1 MPGWRSGQC
10 KVKMAVLPSSRRPI
24 TEHNLIWYV
33 EKLQWELIIPIL
45 IALFQFPYF
54 YSHSHSHSFDIVVVT
69 PIPMVIRWDPW
80 DPNYS
85 HSYASLLYVY
95 VNTLSNV
102 AGVTSRDI
110 LQFSGVRSV
119 LLGSYAVR
127 HQESGLGDAG
137 YYGNDSRWI
146 SQRRCQ
152 YISWPGTWWF
162 LVSKLY
168 F

>member
-1 MPGWRSGQC
+1 MG
-10 KVKMAVLPSSRRPI
+10 I
-24 TEHNLIWYV
+24 NN
-33 EKLQWELIIPIL
+33 
-45 IALFQFPYF
+45 
-54 YSHSHSHSFDIVVVT
+54 SHSHSSVPIPILLFPLPFPGFDIVVVT

-137 YYGNDSRWI
+137 YYGNDSR
-146 SQRRCQ
+146 
-152 YISWPGTWWF
+152 
-162 LVSKLY
+162 
-168 F
+168 